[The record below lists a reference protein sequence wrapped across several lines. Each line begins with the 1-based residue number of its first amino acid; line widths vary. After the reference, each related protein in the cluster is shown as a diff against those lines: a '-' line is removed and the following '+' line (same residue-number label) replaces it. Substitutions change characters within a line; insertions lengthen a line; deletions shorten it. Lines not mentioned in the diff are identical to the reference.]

1 MRSTTQVK
9 KLNVEQYHSK
19 TISQA
24 TKIMKKLSVL
34 LLATALVTTSCE
46 SYEQFWGTAT
56 GAGIGGMFGSAIGGI
71 MGGPRGS
78 DAGAVIGMVT
88 GAVVGAAATSPEAM
102 EETAQRPS
110 RKGDVR
116 YEEDFA
122 YTTPT
127 SLYDYI
133 EVQNVSYSDKN
144 NNHKIDAG
152 EVAYITMEIYNR
164 SGETMYDIAPQI
176 TCDNKRV
183 LVSPTAIVSQLDSG
197 KGVKYKA
204 MVKGAD
210 NLKNGTAKF
219 TVAFG
224 SGNTKTVAKT
234 FTLST
239 AN

>member
-1 MRSTTQVK
+1 
-9 KLNVEQYHSK
+9 
-19 TISQA
+19 
-24 TKIMKKLSVL
+24 MKKLTVL

-88 GAVVGAAATSPEAM
+88 GAVVGAAATSPEVMDEPAH
-102 EETAQRPS
+102 RPS
-110 RKGDVR
+110 SKGDVR
-116 YEEDFA
+116 YDNDYA
-122 YTTPT
+122 YSTPT
-127 SLYDYI
+127 SLYSYI

-144 NNHKIDAG
+144 NNHRIDAG

-164 SGETMYDIAPQI
+164 SSETMYDVAPQV

-210 NLKNGTAKF
+210 NLRNGTAKF
-219 TVAFG
+219 AVAFG
-224 SGNTKTVAKT
+224 SGSNRVVAKT
-234 FTLST
+234 FTLNT
-239 AN
+239 GK